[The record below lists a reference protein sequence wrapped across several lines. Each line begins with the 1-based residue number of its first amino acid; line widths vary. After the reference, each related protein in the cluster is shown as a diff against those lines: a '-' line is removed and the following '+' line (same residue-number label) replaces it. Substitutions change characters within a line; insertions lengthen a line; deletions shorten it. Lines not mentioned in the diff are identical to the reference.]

1 MVRILGVNLPRRK
14 SIEISLT
21 YIFGIGRTTARKILA
36 STGIPPGKKCLRL
49 TNREI
54 NLLRRT
60 ISTEYKTE
68 GELRRVYKFNI
79 KRLVTIRSAKG
90 RRHYAGLPVRGQRTR
105 TNARTC
111 KDKPQK
117 IRSRS

>member
-21 YIFGIGRTTARKILA
+21 YIFGIGKTTSKKILEV
-36 STGIPPGKKCLRL
+36 TGISANKKCGKL
-49 TNREI
+49 TNREV

-79 KRLVTIRSAKG
+79 KRLINIRSLRG
-90 RRHYAGLPVRGQRTR
+90 RRHRAGLPVRGQRTR

-111 KDKPQK
+111 KDKP
-117 IRSRS
+117 RN